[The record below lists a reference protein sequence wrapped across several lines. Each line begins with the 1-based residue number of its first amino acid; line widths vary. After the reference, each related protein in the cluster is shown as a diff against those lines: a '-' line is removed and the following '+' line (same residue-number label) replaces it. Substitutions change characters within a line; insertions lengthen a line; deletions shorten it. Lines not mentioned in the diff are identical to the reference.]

1 MSIVIANNDEKGF
14 YIISDTKLTLDEDK
28 MPCQI
33 KEPLRTNLKKYG
45 IIKTIIIRRDIAI
58 AFAGN
63 DIRIADEIIKDL
75 RGRIY
80 SPNMGIDYTELEEI
94 VRNKFENE
102 KNLNA
107 DGTHKC
113 DFILSFLIADEIK
126 LIQFNDYGIREIKK
140 GYIGNSEVYKRFID
154 YDLEK
159 LPNLGYSKPNTITVE
174 LTFDMKFTPVDD
186 EEQDTE
192 EMKSKIQRLKEI
204 VDLGIKSDSCH
215 SSDVGS
221 PIIGVYF
228 NTQRKQFE
236 YFRDAVYEVHS
247 EVPIDGNAHPININL
262 YHSGE
267 YYTINPFLYNQGVII
282 DYPFFKKSIIY
293 LYTIDYIELGIDDY
307 NNLLLPLEKGY
318 PINENDI
325 KAVE

>member
-58 AFAGN
+58 SFAGN

-113 DFILSFLIADEIK
+113 DFILSFLNGDEIK

-140 GYIGNSEVYKRFID
+140 GYIGNSEVYKRFVD

-159 LPNLGYSKPNTITVE
+159 LPDLSYSKSNTIPVE
-174 LTFDMKFTPVDD
+174 VSVNIKFTPLGD

-204 VDLGIKSDSCH
+204 VDLGIKSDIYH
-215 SSDVGS
+215 STDVGS
-221 PIIGVYF
+221 PVIGVYY

-236 YFRDAVYEVHS
+236 YFYDMIFEVHR
-247 EVPIDGNAHPININL
+247 EIPKDGCVYPVNINL

-267 YYTINPFLYNQGVII
+267 SYTIKPFQYNQGII
-282 DYPFFKKSIIY
+282 IYYPFLRKSIIY
-293 LYTIDYIELGIDDY
+293 LCTIDYMQLGIDDY
-307 NNLLLPLEKGY
+307 NNLLLPLEREY
-318 PINENDI
+318 PFDENNI
-325 KAVE
+325 KAVK